1 MVEPYQPCTA
11 ASVVAR
17 DLPRLFGGSTGL
29 NIRRPS
35 ASEPSMKHLLT
46 LVVVVAACSDDP
58 VSFSAPVGINL
69 KAKSGD
75 VANTAI
81 SEDKAITTESGN
93 PYGAFVNDA
102 TTKLAHAP
110 SRIEIDQA
118 TLLLGAQSTNV
129 TRLEDVFSGAVDV
142 AFVMNDTNNT
152 YEVGTVN
159 NPMGTGPVELA
170 IALDGAD
177 MAGQD
182 FAKYLSGSFKVVAR
196 GTAAPGFAAKGAE
209 AALQVTFT
217 FAAFP

>member
-1 MVEPYQPCTA
+1 
-11 ASVVAR
+11 
-17 DLPRLFGGSTGL
+17 
-29 NIRRPS
+29 
-35 ASEPSMKHLLT
+35 MKHLLA
-46 LVVVVAACSDDP
+46 LVILVAACGDDP
-58 VSFSAPVGINL
+58 VSYSAPVGINL

-102 TTKLAHAP
+102 MAKLGHAP

-129 TRLEDVFSGAVDV
+129 TRLEEVFTGVVDV
-142 AFVMNDTNNT
+142 AFVMNDTDNT
-152 YEVGTVN
+152 YEVGTVS

-177 MAGQD
+177 MAAQD
-182 FAKYLSGSFKVVAR
+182 FAKYLGGSFKVVAR

-209 AALQVTFT
+209 ATLQVTFT